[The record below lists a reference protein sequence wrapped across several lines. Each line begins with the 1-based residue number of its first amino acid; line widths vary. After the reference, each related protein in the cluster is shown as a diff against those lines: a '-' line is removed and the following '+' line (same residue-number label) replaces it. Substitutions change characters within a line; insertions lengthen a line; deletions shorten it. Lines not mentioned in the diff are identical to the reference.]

1 MHRAMHPWRTTTVPD
16 IGKFLYRQVDRSI
29 LRSIELYLDL

>member
-16 IGKFLYRQVDRSI
+16 IGKFLYRQVDRALI
-29 LRSIELYLDL
+29 YY